1 MANRMTFDEWC
12 KNILRVDPYSF
23 PDDCFDAIVE
33 EWHDYQQQIKESY
46 EQNEEEGD

>member
-1 MANRMTFDEWC
+1 MTFDEWC
-12 KNILRVDPYSF
+12 KNVLKVDPYSF

-46 EQNEEEGD
+46 EQNEKEGD